1 MKMYCENCKKE
12 TTHTF
17 ETKEDSSMSNSE
29 DYSEDYSEDHV
40 VIETCTECD
49 RETETM

>member
-1 MKMYCENCKKE
+1 MEMYCENCKKE

-29 DYSEDYSEDHV
+29 DYSEDCV